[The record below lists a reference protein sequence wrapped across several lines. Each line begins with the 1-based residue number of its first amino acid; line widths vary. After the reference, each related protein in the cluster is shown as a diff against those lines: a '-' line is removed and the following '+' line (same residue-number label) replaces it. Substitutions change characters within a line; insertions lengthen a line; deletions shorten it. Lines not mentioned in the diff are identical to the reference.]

1 MTDIE
6 VRFADNSDDR
16 RISDVQLLSRA
27 SVKRESRV
35 RPTKTLTRSH
45 CLSAAGSDVAAAS
58 GAVLPDTAAVAVVS
72 QMNRYRCDH

>member
-6 VRFADNSDDR
+6 ERFAGNRDDGSLIER
-16 RISDVQLLSRA
+16 RFLSRA